1 MFNKKR
7 SDSRKKSARF
17 CRLDELVLPNSKL
30 KFCPDQLQNLNYI
43 INKRLQQNIS
53 TGTEKTLLLARSV
66 SERLIQRLMCG
77 AGMLDPRFSSKY
89 LISNSQHKSN
99 HLSNKLDYIIRLDTL
114 SLPTLY
120 EADNNPK
127 YSITES
133 ESDYPAGYARI
144 KLHTS
149 TFKIWG
155 DFTNSQGYLRRD
167 KVQAR
172 LVELLA
178 IAASKEVPSTP
189 LHVDESVLC
198 GIPGKVVDSYSLYSI
213 LKVPPD
219 KHVYYGPGGNIPRFP
234 DPRDFRLAIVDEPS
248 GIRLKIEFL
257 SPALSNIT
265 IDVTILV
272 AVGIDS
278 WPSSTDFPSR
288 ISLGHSDCLLYHQA
302 TQTGTFL
309 VGFGVHSSA
318 WQIRVPAAEQV
329 ILSHYGTNST
339 VRTVLDMMYLIL
351 DDIDRSRGTRK
362 HQVSYKILSKYL
374 LLTILLEDLEC
385 NSRNPITDMLSWAP
399 LYLSTHLLRLLDKGV
414 AKLLL
419 EKQPNYFFRKSNL
432 LVNPGHLS
440 DDDYIIE
447 ANNLKLIM
455 ARFFD
460 ESLMSTRGN
469 EDFNR
474 IIQAQESEMI
484 LLYKWKDLVEGLL
497 PPPGTRGRRFC
508 FAGSKNQ
515 QEIAH
520 TQYTVRQLEY
530 IGMLLNKMLVVKQ
543 NILRVDHT
551 VEDILNNQNYHH
563 DHPLEDIIFILVT
576 IMDQA
581 RDQYLSSQTNPA
593 ILKNR
598 LKIKSNF
605 NNHTSRL
612 VDIMRKD
619 KELISLVTFED
630 DLSLVKTILKWLYR
644 GMDQSKR
651 YLGPILRPY
660 LNNIFASSH
669 AISWHL
675 ESIKDRMSNDEL
687 AALGSFAE
695 LVNSGK
701 ITPAQGLIDSVNKNW
716 SWAKN
721 MLSMVQKNTLR
732 VIYISERGRVYRH
745 ILSLPSYQ
753 RKNVES
759 GSKTLEGPNDKKEIR
774 RQKTLPNRSYFNSIL
789 NEKSEPEGEDIV
801 PQHDHLKI
809 ASPLNYILNKKHR
822 KGEHRGSGDIFK
834 ALAAMQKLSMFQEAA
849 LNLPAEE
856 RLEILEL
863 IQSIQTSKARR
874 SAAKR
879 WSGTIPQVHHKCK
892 NLPKGESIQKYTPKE
907 ESAGIKVKEDT
918 EKNGKEVVR
927 KTSVLLESCRAARI
941 KEDSVVFYLNDSFK
955 IKSLLN
961 KSDSFKY

>member
-7 SDSRKKSARF
+7 SESRKSARF

-120 EADNNPK
+120 EADTNPK

-198 GIPGKVVDSYSLYSI
+198 GIPGKVVDSYSLYNI

-272 AVGIDS
+272 GVGVDS

-302 TQTGTFL
+302 TETGTYL

-329 ILSHYGTNST
+329 ILLHYGTNST

-385 NSRNPITDMLSWAP
+385 NSRNPINDMLSWAP
-399 LYLSTHLLRLLDKGV
+399 LYLSTHLLRLLDKVV

-455 ARFFD
+455 ARLFD

-469 EDFNR
+469 EGFNR

-687 AALGSFAE
+687 VALGSFAE

-721 MLSMVQKNTLR
+721 MLTMVQKNTLR

-759 GSKTLEGPNDKKEIR
+759 GSKTLESPNDKKEIR

-789 NEKSEPEGEDIV
+789 NENVSRSSFKF
-801 PQHDHLKI
+801 
-809 ASPLNYILNKKHR
+809 ASRRTPRNFGADSKHTNI
-822 KGEHRGSGDIFK
+822 KGEKVGS
-834 ALAAMQKLSMFQEAA
+834 
-849 LNLPAEE
+849 
-856 RLEILEL
+856 
-863 IQSIQTSKARR
+863 QTMVRYTST
-874 SAAKR
+874 SA
-879 WSGTIPQVHHKCK
+879 P
-892 NLPKGESIQKYTPKE
+892 
-907 ESAGIKVKEDT
+907 
-918 EKNGKEVVR
+918 
-927 KTSVLLESCRAARI
+927 
-941 KEDSVVFYLNDSFK
+941 
-955 IKSLLN
+955 
-961 KSDSFKY
+961 